1 MEPSADFQANL
12 SCHLVKIH
20 TYIHTIKMCQLKIV
34 QYTLLK
40 TNALY
45 QIGFCDTKSQSIPTI
60 LYLFS
65 VKCSD
70 GELFDPFF
78 KKCRNVI
85 CGEDG
90 MEFRS
95 SSSHVFTIPKYTNL
109 RIFFFVLFFYEV
121 EVIFWDQKCR
131 YTC

>member
-1 MEPSADFQANL
+1 MAYYLQLIL
-12 SCHLVKIH
+12 SRSLLFKIEC
-20 TYIHTIKMCQLKIV
+20 TWRLRNIRKSI
-34 QYTLLK
+34 
-40 TNALY
+40 
-45 QIGFCDTKSQSIPTI
+45 QICPIFKCFSV

-90 MEFRS
+90 MEFRNGRCLNTRLPPTLKPTKGQLIS
-95 SSSHVFTIPKYTNL
+95 EGNL
-109 RIFFFVLFFYEV
+109 GVLKSTKNQRNFCKDFYPSL
-121 EVIFWDQKCR
+121 
-131 YTC
+131 